1 MKSSP
6 DILPNTEMLF
16 DKDTPALGRSRYYGD
31 LMDVQ
36 LLEKSVDYEK
46 LPEQVTIFILSY
58 DPFGKGS
65 MYYEARTMLI
75 THPDTAYNDGVRRIF
90 LYADGRLPDESTE
103 DDRKIQKLLKYI
115 ARSTDDN
122 ISDESTVEL
131 DRIVRNT
138 KVSNPHFK
146 WRFNGNR
153 SAVLYLF
160 RQRRGFAIPFLVP
173 VAPVRGYGSIPPFYH
188 SLPVLLYILVW
199 FPHSHFLPYSR
210 SSLWPI
216 SVSLPI

>member
-1 MKSSP
+1 MVSVRWRRGLLTPSSSICCLTTAP
-6 DILPNTEMLF
+6 LVFSCILPTAGRIRDFHPLERA
-16 DKDTPALGRSRYYGD
+16 PAGR
-31 LMDVQ
+31 
-36 LLEKSVDYEK
+36 
-46 LPEQVTIFILSY
+46 T
-58 DPFGKGS
+58 
-65 MYYEARTMLI
+65 
-75 THPDTAYNDGVRRIF
+75 
-90 LYADGRLPDESTE
+90 
-103 DDRKIQKLLKYI
+103 
-115 ARSTDDN
+115 
-122 ISDESTVEL
+122 
-131 DRIVRNT
+131 
-138 KVSNPHFK
+138 VSNPHFK
-146 WRFNGNR
+146 WGFNGNR